1 MVPAWPRRFPEENQ
15 KRNSPEDT
23 IRALGL
29 MASYFSMASRHHS
42 RDSTWAAIA
51 LAAKLCKGAGLH
63 RDPARWNL
71 PLVQRRRALFWEVY
85 QSDISHSI
93 ALGRPPIT
101 PLSFVDCDYADE
113 DLGSH
118 QTICNLKYKYCRDA
132 FVPIMDLLL
141 SAYPTKRSY
150 REVLELDAKI
160 RRLQVPVPPSDN
172 ALETFYARQLL
183 NAVLLTLHRSYM
195 ARAILNGNEAAAQD
209 VDSSRPFDPFDSAQ
223 TPYASSV
230 AAAYHA
236 AEEISRSLH
245 GFVVTDDEL
254 AGRVWFLTYH
264 GFSAAVHSP
273 PVRQDRPTPQ
283 LQ

>member
-1 MVPAWPRRFPEENQ
+1 MVPAWSRRFPEENQ

-29 MASYFSMASRHHS
+29 MATYFSMASRHHS

-71 PLVQRRRALFWEVY
+71 PPALVQRRRALFWEVY

-93 ALGRPPIT
+93 ALGRPPTT
-101 PLSFVDCDYADE
+101 PLSFVDCEYADE
-113 DLGSH
+113 DLVA
-118 QTICNLKYKYCRDA
+118 IK
-132 FVPIMDLLL
+132 L
-141 SAYPTKRSY
+141 SAISSTNIAETRSFPSWISYSPRTQRNARIEKFSSSTRRYGDCRYPY
-150 REVLELDAKI
+150 
-160 RRLQVPVPPSDN
+160 RLQITPSKHSMPGSSSMLCYLRFIDPTWQG
-172 ALETFYARQLL
+172 LFSMETKP
-183 NAVLLTLHRSYM
+183 LHRM
-195 ARAILNGNEAAAQD
+195 LTQ
-209 VDSSRPFDPFDSAQ
+209 VDHLIPSTAQ

-254 AGRVWFLTYH
+254 AGRVWFLTYR
-264 GFSAAVHSP
+264 GFSAAVSLTLTYL
-273 PVRQDRPTPQ
+273 VK
-283 LQ
+283 